1 VPKFL
6 SGGLIGDMEVTGM
19 PPLPSLWDDAKAAQ
33 LKTDLELLVYR
44 SNLLGAEPAIINWRG
59 GNTSSKTIERDH
71 LGREVRVLWV
81 KGSGSDL
88 ATCTAK
94 DFAGLKL
101 DEILPLE
108 NRDTLSDEEM
118 VEFLAHCVF
127 KPGGP
132 RQSVETLMHAFIP
145 YRHVDHTHPD
155 AILAFGNAA
164 NGEELAKRVFGDRI
178 IWVPYVRPG
187 FPLAKMVAQMLR
199 ENPKAE
205 AAILQKHGLVVW
217 GDDHKETYHAT
228 LKFVNQAQEAVD
240 EALKG
245 KKVFGGLKVQPLDKS
260 KREQIMAELLPVLR
274 GAVSKRK
281 RVVLHYDDSD
291 RVLEFVSSRD
301 APQVSMVGSACPDHL
316 VHTKHYPLWIDFS
329 PNGLDLSEV
338 KKQIRERSEEYA
350 RRYEAYYRE
359 NAERTGTTEPMMD
372 PYQRITL
379 IPALGLVAT
388 GKDKFTARMSAEI
401 FHRAIEVMKGAS
413 ALDTYTSLSD
423 AEAFAVEYW
432 PLELYK
438 LKLAPP
444 ERELARRIAIVTGG
458 AGGIGSA
465 IAERLAEEGAH
476 VVVADLDEKGAKE
489 VADKIVAKHGEGRAL
504 GIGVDVTDEASVQEL
519 FKRTVLTYGGLDI
532 LVCSVGVALAKPIE
546 QTTVADWRRLMD
558 ILALGY
564 FLPAREAF
572 KVMKEQGIG
581 GAIVFIT
588 SKNALVASKGAAVY
602 NAAKAAEAH
611 LARSLAEEGGP
622 HGIRV
627 NCVAPDAVL
636 EGSRIWSSEWRQQR
650 AKEYGIAPEQLEEF
664 YRQRTVLKVNVYPRD
679 VAEAVLWLVSDRSSK
694 TTGCTITVDGGVT
707 AAYVR

>member
-1 VPKFL
+1 
-6 SGGLIGDMEVTGM
+6 M
-19 PPLPSLWDDAKAAQ
+19 PLLPSLWNDEKAAQ
-33 LKTDLELLVYR
+33 FKTDLELLVYR
-44 SNLLGAEPAIINWRG
+44 SNLLGAEPAIVNWRG
-59 GNTSSKTIERDH
+59 GNTSTKTIERDH
-71 LGREVRVLWV
+71 LGREVKVLWV

-88 ATCTAK
+88 ATCTTK

-101 DEILPLE
+101 EEILPLE
-108 NRDTLSDEEM
+108 SKERLSDEEM
-118 VEFLAHCVF
+118 VEFLSHCVF
-127 KPGGP
+127 KPGSP

-145 YRHVDHTHPD
+145 YPHVDHTHPD

-164 NGEELAKRVFGDRI
+164 NGEELARRVFGNLI

-187 FPLAKMVAQMLR
+187 FPLAKMISQLLR
-199 ENPKAE
+199 ENPKAG

-217 GDDHKETYHAT
+217 GETHKETYHAS
-228 LKFVNQAQEAVD
+228 LRFVNKAQEAID
-240 EALKG
+240 EVLKG
-245 KKVFGGLKVQPLDKS
+245 KKVFGGLKVQPVDKP
-260 KREQIMAELLPVLR
+260 KREQIMTELLPVLR

-281 RVVLHYDDSD
+281 RVILHYDDSEG
-291 RVLEFVSSRD
+291 VLEFVSSHD
-301 APQVSMVGSACPDHL
+301 APKVSMVGSACPDHL

-329 PNGLDLSEV
+329 PDGFDLAEV
-338 KKQIRERSEEYA
+338 KRQIRERSEEYA
-350 RRYEAYYRE
+350 KRYEQYYRE

-379 IPALGLVAT
+379 FPALGLVST
-388 GKDKFTARMSAEI
+388 GKDKFTARMSSEI
-401 FHRAIEVMKGAS
+401 FHRAIQVMKGAS
-413 ALDTYTSLSD
+413 SHDTYTSLSD
-423 AEAFAVEYW
+423 SEAFAVEYW

-444 ERELARRIAIVTGG
+444 EGELARRIAIVTGG
-458 AGGIGSA
+458 SGGIGSA

-489 VADKIVAKHGEGRAL
+489 VAEKITSKHGEGRA
-504 GIGVDVTDEASVQEL
+504 IGVCVDVTDEGSVQDL
-519 FKRTVLTYGGLDI
+519 FKQTVLTYGGLDI

-546 QTTVADWRRLMD
+546 QTTINDWRKLMD

-564 FLPAREAF
+564 FLPTREAF

-581 GAIVFIT
+581 GSIVFIT
-588 SKNALVASKGAAVY
+588 SKNAIVASKGASVY

-611 LARSLAEEGGP
+611 LARSLAEEGGSY
-622 HGIRV
+622 GIRF

-636 EGSRIWSSEWRQQR
+636 ESSKIWSLEWRQQR
-650 AKEYGIAPEQLEEF
+650 AKEHGIAPEQLEEF

>member
-1 VPKFL
+1 
-6 SGGLIGDMEVTGM
+6 M
-19 PPLPSLWDDAKAAQ
+19 PPLPSLWDDEKAAQ
-33 LKTDLELLVYR
+33 LKGDLELLVYR
-44 SNLLGAEPAIINWRG
+44 SNLLGAEPAIVNWRG
-59 GNTSSKTIERDH
+59 GNTSSKTLEHDH
-71 LGREVRVLWV
+71 LGRTVRVLWV

-101 DEILPLE
+101 DEILPLQDRE
-108 NRDTLSDEEM
+108 RLSDEEM
-118 VEFLAHCVF
+118 VDYLAHCVF

-132 RQSVETLMHAFIP
+132 RQSVETLMHAFLP
-145 YRHVDHTHPD
+145 FPHVDHTHPD
-155 AILAFGNAA
+155 AILAFANAA
-164 NGEELAKRVFGDRI
+164 NGEELAKRVFGHRI
-178 IWVPYVRPG
+178 VWVPYVRPG
-187 FPLAKMVAQMLR
+187 FPLAKAVAQLVR

-205 AAILQKHGLVVW
+205 AAILQKHGLVTW
-217 GDDHKETYHAT
+217 GETHKESYHNT
-228 LKFVNQAQEAVD
+228 LRIINEAQAAVD

-245 KKVFGGLKVQPLDKS
+245 KRVFGGLKVQPLDKA
-260 KREQIMAELLPVLR
+260 KRERIMAELLPTLR
-274 GAVSKRK
+274 GAVSRNK
-281 RVVLHYDDSD
+281 RVILHYDDSE
-291 RVLEFVSSRD
+291 RVLAFVSSRD
-301 APQVSMVGSACPDHL
+301 APQISLVGSACPDHL
-316 VHTKHYPLWIDFS
+316 VHTKHYPVWIDFA
-329 PNGLDLSEV
+329 PDGVDLAEV
-338 KKQIRERSEEYA
+338 KRQIRERSEEFA

-379 IPALGLVAT
+379 FPALGLVAT

-444 ERELARRIAIVTGG
+444 ERELARRIAVVTGG

-465 IAERLAEEGAH
+465 IAQRLAEEGAH
-476 VVVADLDEKGAKE
+476 VVVADLDEKNAQQ
-489 VADKIVAKHGEGRAL
+489 VADQIVAKHGEGRAI
-504 GIGVDVTDEASVQEL
+504 GVGVDVTDEASVQEL
-519 FKRTVLTYGGLDI
+519 FRQTVLTYGGVDI

-546 QTTVADWRRLMD
+546 ETTVADWRKLMD

-572 KVMKEQGIG
+572 RILKEQGIG

-611 LARSLAEEGGP
+611 LARSLAEEGGA

-636 EGSRIWSSEWRQQR
+636 EGSKIWSSEWRQQR

>member
-1 VPKFL
+1 
-6 SGGLIGDMEVTGM
+6 M
-19 PPLPSLWDDAKAAQ
+19 PPLPSLWDDEKAAQ
-33 LKTDLELLVYR
+33 FKTDLELLVYR

-59 GNTSSKTIERDH
+59 GNTSSKTTELDH
-71 LGREVRVLWV
+71 LGRPTRVLWV

-94 DFAGLKL
+94 DFAGLRL
-101 DEILPLE
+101 DDILPLE
-108 NRDTLSDEEM
+108 DRETLSDEEM
-118 VEFLAHCVF
+118 VEFLSHCVF

-132 RQSVETLMHAFIP
+132 RQSVETLMHAFLP
-145 YRHVDHTHPD
+145 FPHVDHTHPD
-155 AILAFGNAA
+155 AILAFGNAE

-178 IWVPYVRPG
+178 VWVPYVRPG
-187 FPLAKMVAQMLR
+187 FPLAKAVAKLVK

-205 AAILQKHGLVVW
+205 AAILQKHGLVTW
-217 GDDHKETYHAT
+217 GETHKESYLNT
-228 LKFVNQAQEAVD
+228 LTVVNQAQRAVD
-240 EALKG
+240 EALRG
-245 KKVFGGLKVQPLDKS
+245 KRVFGGLKFEPLDKE
-260 KREQIMAELLPVLR
+260 KREAVMTELLPVLR

-281 RVVLHYDDSD
+281 RVILHYDDSEP
-291 RVLEFVSSRD
+291 VLEFVSSQD
-301 APQVSMVGSACPDHL
+301 APKVSVIGSACPDHL
-316 VHTKHYPLWIDFS
+316 VHTKHYPAWIDFE
-329 PNGLDLSEV
+329 LDGIDLA
-338 KKQIRERSEEYA
+338 KLKQKIRERSEEFA
-350 RRYEAYYRE
+350 KRYETYYRE
-359 NAERTGTTEPMMD
+359 NAERTKTSEPMMD

-379 IPALGLVAT
+379 FPALGLVAT
-388 GKDKFTARMSAEI
+388 GKDKFTAKMSAEI

-413 ALDTYTSLSD
+413 AIDHYTSLTD

-438 LKLAPP
+438 LRIAPP
-444 ERELARRIAIVTGG
+444 ERELARRIAVITGG
-458 AGGIGSA
+458 AGGIGHA
-465 IAERLAEEGAH
+465 IAQRLAEEGAH
-476 VVVADLDEKGAKE
+476 VVIADLDEKGAQE
-489 VADKIVAKHGEGRAL
+489 VAAEIVAKRGEGAAL
-504 GIGVDVTDEASVQEL
+504 GIGVDVTDEMNVRNL

-532 LVCSVGVALAKPIE
+532 LVCSVGISIARPFDETSLS
-546 QTTVADWRRLMD
+546 DWNKLMNV
-558 ILALGY
+558 LALGY

-572 KVMKEQGIG
+572 RIMKEQGIG
-581 GAIVFIT
+581 GSIVFIT

-611 LARSLAEEGGP
+611 MARSLAEEGGV

-636 EGSRIWSSEWRQQR
+636 EGSKIWTSEWRQQR

-679 VAEAVLWLVSDRSSK
+679 VAEAVFWLVSDRSAK

>member
-1 VPKFL
+1 
-6 SGGLIGDMEVTGM
+6 M
-19 PPLPSLWDDAKAAQ
+19 PPLPSLWSDEKASQ
-33 LKTDLELLVYR
+33 FKTELELLVYR

-59 GNTSSKTIERDH
+59 GNTSTKTVERDH
-71 LGREVRVLWV
+71 LGREVKVLWV

-101 DEILPLE
+101 EEILPLE
-108 NRDTLSDEEM
+108 DRTSLSDEEM
-118 VEFLAHCVF
+118 IEYLAYCVF

-132 RQSVETLMHAFIP
+132 CPSVETLMHAFIP
-145 YRHVDHTHPD
+145 HPHVDHTHPD
-155 AILAFGNAA
+155 SILAFGNAA
-164 NGEELAKRVFGDRI
+164 NGQELAKRVFGNRI
-178 IWVPYVRPG
+178 VWVPYVRPG

-199 ENPKAE
+199 DNPKAE

-217 GDDHKETYHAT
+217 GETHKETYFAT
-228 LKFVNQAQEAVD
+228 LNFVNEAQEAVD
-240 EALKG
+240 VALKG
-245 KKVFGGLKVQPLDKS
+245 KRVFGGIRVQPIDKS
-260 KREQIMAELLPVLR
+260 KREQIMVELLPVLR
-274 GAVSKRK
+274 GTVSKRK

-291 RVLEFVSSRD
+291 RVLEFVSSYD
-301 APQVSMVGSACPDHL
+301 APKVSMVGSACPDHL

-329 PNGLDLSEV
+329 PNGADLTEV
-338 KKQIRERSEEYA
+338 KKQIRERSEDYA
-350 RRYEAYYRE
+350 KNYEQYYKE

-379 IPALGLVAT
+379 FPALGLVAT

-413 ALDTYTSLSD
+413 SLDSYTSLSNP
-423 AEAFAVEYW
+423 EAFAVEYW

-444 ERELARRIAIVTGG
+444 ERELARRVAVVTGG
-458 AGGIGSA
+458 AGGIGGA

-489 VADKIVAKHGEGRAL
+489 IAEKIVAKNGEGRAFGL
-504 GIGVDVTDEASVQEL
+504 GVDVTDEMSVQEL
-519 FKRTVLTYGGLDI
+519 FKKTILTYGGLDI

-546 QTTVADWRRLMD
+546 QTTVDDWRRLMD

-581 GAIVFIT
+581 GSIVFIT
-588 SKNALVASKGAAVY
+588 SKNAIVASKGAAVY

-611 LARSLAEEGGP
+611 LARSLAEEGGSF
-622 HGIRV
+622 GIRV

-636 EGSRIWSSEWRQQR
+636 EGSKIWSSQWRQQR
-650 AKEYGIAPEQLEEF
+650 AKEYGIEPEQLEDF

-679 VAEAVLWLVSDRSSK
+679 VAEAVLWLVSERSSK